1 MLVMSLLGSLAQL
14 CVPLWFTAQ
23 RFSAFRGQHCEAAQE
38 PMAGRVHF
46 LLLPATKHV
55 ASRFAAALIDARS
68 VSSFWC
74 VSDTTANKG
83 PRCSPPPQ
91 FTAPLLIARVS
102 GLTWDSPRC
111 HSWMFRSL
119 LTGRPG
125 ARAVVCILMTDSHIS
140 IVLIP
145 ANIISAEGFISGRD
159 EKKINK
165 KTQPSFFKSQVI
177 SVLSRVKLYRGRF
190 FFFFY
195 QQQKVLCSC

>member
-1 MLVMSLLGSLAQL
+1 MLVMSLLGSVARL

-23 RFSAFRGQHCEAAQE
+23 PFSAFRGQHCEAAQE
-38 PMAGRVHF
+38 MAAGRVYF

-91 FTAPLLIARVS
+91 FTAMPAPCWYRWSLVWHETAHGVTSECLDPSWLGGRGQGLLYASSWQTPTSALCSYQLTSLAHKVS
-102 GLTWDSPRC
+102 SQGE
-111 HSWMFRSL
+111 M
-119 LTGRPG
+119 
-125 ARAVVCILMTDSHIS
+125 
-140 IVLIP
+140 
-145 ANIISAEGFISGRD
+145 
-159 EKKINK
+159 KKKK

-177 SVLSRVKLYRGRF
+177 IVLLRLKLYRGR